1 MPPVP
6 RKPDPPSEKVE
17 RSPATRATPPAVGA
31 QGRVPGG
38 VANRPG
44 TCLVDGA
51 AFVRPVFTNPEITGI
66 DKTRIETCA
75 DLAFIYHFDCAF
87 EAVDV
92 LVTRFQDGTPIEC
105 GVADDLNAYIVDRP
119 NQLPANERRAVTARV
134 FKGYPGSGEDLY
146 ALFDELH
153 EALLDFYCSCT
164 TGTRVGPNP
173 NLAVTPVMAE
183 AAVEFVVE
191 KLQRLLSRN
200 GAGIGHYV
208 VERAAAQLNA
218 CFKILDSEDLCRFF
232 GCEYDDGLHGRIDR
246 LLSERGKQGASR
258 RPAFQQAKLA
268 AESQKMI
275 EALADLVP
283 TDETDL
289 TPAQIDRLA
298 AQLALLRSVS
308 GQRNVRRSE
317 KLDDEAAQEGA
328 NIIKMVRAARD
339 SFG

>member
-1 MPPVP
+1 M
-6 RKPDPPSEKVE
+6 
-17 RSPATRATPPAVGA
+17 
-31 QGRVPGG
+31 
-38 VANRPG
+38 
-44 TCLVDGA
+44 DGA

-66 DKTRIETCA
+66 FKSRIETCA
-75 DLAFIYHFDCAF
+75 DLAFIHHFDCAF

-92 LVTRFQDGTPIEC
+92 LVTRFQDGTPLEC
-105 GVADDLNAYIVDRP
+105 EVADDLNLYIVDRP

-164 TGTRVGPNP
+164 TGTRIGPNA
-173 NLAVTPVMAE
+173 NLAVTPAMAE
-183 AAVEFVVE
+183 ATVEFVVE

-200 GAGIGHYV
+200 GAGIGHYIV
-208 VERAAAQLNA
+208 DRAAAQLNA
-218 CFKILDSEDLCRFF
+218 CFKILESEDLCRFF

-246 LLSERGKQGASR
+246 LLAGRSTGGTPR

-268 AESQKMI
+268 LESKNMI
-275 EALADLVP
+275 DTLANLV
-283 TDETDL
+283 TAADVTDL
-289 TPAQIDRLA
+289 TEAEINGLA

-308 GQRNVRRSE
+308 GQRNVRRAE
-317 KLDDEAAQEGA
+317 ALDDEAAQEGA